1 MSNQMYTLT
10 LESMEHHLDDKDDG
24 FFETHSLD
32 SIDEIE
38 IMDKFNEFYLKKPEY
53 LTICEIYTGDQKIFR
68 FDYYQT
74 SIKRVD
80 IYCYSQL
87 IPLYLIKELVDFCG
101 VKHHFHFYLF
111 NMCFD
116 WEGFN
121 PIMKL
126 INEKN
131 DISIYYNDAINHEF
145 TPECNLINL
154 RKFNPIK
161 KENLITL
168 ESLEVENLNL
178 ALDSRW
184 FDFKDDFVRII
195 NSKDVKKL
203 VFNYFG
209 KSDLSELEYLYE
221 NIKIPFEMILDE
233 KVDDSFHS
241 KFFEFLLKIEYQL
254 SINFRYY
261 RISDEEDCKFEIE
274 KYHPMLNYIILMRVC
289 DFRYLK
295 YSFDTSYVPKVKLFF
310 NKIGTDMMM
319 LYNPIIKES
328 IETEMNWN
336 NRKRIFNWAL
346 VTKSKNYIS
355 GKKYESTLEDRLKKI
370 FKTYYILE
378 FRNIDDCVISL
389 LKFKY

>member
-1 MSNQMYTLT
+1 
-10 LESMEHHLDDKDDG
+10 
-24 FFETHSLD
+24 
-32 SIDEIE
+32 
-38 IMDKFNEFYLKKPEY
+38 
-53 LTICEIYTGDQKIFR
+53 
-68 FDYYQT
+68 
-74 SIKRVD
+74 
-80 IYCYSQL
+80 
-87 IPLYLIKELVDFCG
+87 
-101 VKHHFHFYLF
+101 
-111 NMCFD
+111 MCFD